1 MYRSAWLAPQTRV
14 LSILGLALQPF
25 PSQGSYLVA
34 LPTVPA
40 NQETY
45 PELPGSKQFSDTET
59 GAEAKS
65 LGVLQSLL
73 PLN

>member
-1 MYRSAWLAPQTRV
+1 MGKQALCHQSPISRLLRSIHA
-14 LSILGLALQPF
+14 G
-25 PSQGSYLVA
+25 
-34 LPTVPA
+34 
-40 NQETY
+40 